1 MKYACFAAALFLL
14 PSTFVIAQ
22 KYAASSTQKSDAYK
36 SDIRYDRITDTTNVT
51 CELVRWGEAP
61 ARVTVEAHAVYQGRE
76 PKEPG
81 RFWLAMLSNRGGPT
95 RRTPMLFKD
104 SESILMAIDS
114 EQYDVRLE
122 DYNCTLFEIVPAVAE
137 SARAEI
143 NPELQRRLIAARRL
157 EVHWGS
163 AGIKFSDP
171 ALLALKTFISD
182 HVAAFSR

>member
-1 MKYACFAAALFLL
+1 MKYACFAAVLLLL
-14 PSTFVIAQ
+14 PSEFVIAQ
-22 KYAASSTQKSDAYK
+22 KLSASDTYK
-36 SDIRYDRITDTTNVT
+36 SDTFKSRIRYDRTTDTTSVT

-81 RFWLAMLSNRGGPT
+81 RFWLEFQSNRGGPT

-104 SESILMAIDS
+104 SESLLMAIDS
-114 EQYDVRLE
+114 ERYDVPLE
-122 DYNCTLFEIVPAVAE
+122 DYICTLFEIVPAVAE

-143 NPELQRRLIAARRL
+143 NPELQRRLISARRL

-163 AGIKFSDP
+163 AGIRFSDP
-171 ALLALKTFISD
+171 ALSALKTFISD